1 MTGRQIALR
10 YAAFAALAT
19 LANLA
24 TQRLV
29 LAVLDARF
37 ELVAAILAGT
47 AVGLVVKY
55 ALDKNWIF
63 YDASAGLAAHG
74 KRFSLYTAMGVATT
88 LIFWGFEAGF
98 WLIWR
103 TDLMREV
110 GAVIGLSIGYVVK
123 YELDRRFVFTPSG
136 EAERSCAK

>member
-1 MTGRQIALR
+1 MTARQIALR

-24 TQRLV
+24 TQRVV
-29 LAVLDARF
+29 LAVLDARA

-47 AVGLVVKY
+47 AAGLVVKY
-55 ALDKNWIF
+55 VLDKNWIF

-98 WLIWR
+98 WLVWR

-110 GAVIGLSIGYVVK
+110 GAVIGLTIGYLVK
-123 YELDRRFVFTPSG
+123 YELDRRFVFTSSNAARRP
-136 EAERSCAK
+136 CAK